1 MSVTDHESAPPAVDA
16 TGTRAG
22 LCYSPRW
29 CQERAGHDGP
39 HRKYLLRH
47 KTKVHGMNLANGQ
60 PALVGLVRQ
69 GESSRLS
76 GIVLILEGVEVAVPW
91 ALARRIANAILDEA
105 STIDENT
112 GILEET

>member
-1 MSVTDHESAPPAVDA
+1 MSVTDHEPAPPAVDA
-16 TGTRAG
+16 TGTSTG

-39 HRKYLLRH
+39 HRKYLLGH
-47 KTKVHGMNLANGQ
+47 KTDVHGMNLANGQ

-76 GIVLILEGVEVAVPW
+76 AIVVILEGVEVALPW
-91 ALARRIANAILDEA
+91 NLARRIARAIDAED
-105 STIDENT
+105 STVTKDT
-112 GILEET
+112 GILENT